1 MLRREK
7 EEVEEGGGCR
17 WSLLIASSS
26 SRMEAARRCKCRTCC
41 ERSMVSGAM
50 EEGAELLSLRLRVG
64 TGGAVTFPALKQHP
78 ISVSTF
84 LKCFPHTLSL
94 LSCYVLSLMGR
105 SVQVGP
111 CLLWAPYIPSYS
123 DESNPCLIDTI
134 ETKRNSSFLRRC
146 KRKIKIPCWWTI
158 SRLIVTPHY

>member
-41 ERSMVSGAM
+41 ERSLESGAT

-84 LKCFPHTLSL
+84 LIKCFPHTLSSL
-94 LSCYVLSLMGR
+94 LLRVILNGPICTGWPVPTLGSL
-105 SVQVGP
+105 
-111 CLLWAPYIPSYS
+111 Y
-123 DESNPCLIDTI
+123 
-134 ETKRNSSFLRRC
+134 SFLLRRI
-146 KRKIKIPCWWTI
+146 R
-158 SRLIVTPHY
+158 SLSH